1 MSCTNAVHIIIA
13 ECEARI
19 MSELDIH
26 CKLSNKMSLVV
37 ISGLDVLYMYIN
49 FVCTRHKLYKMD
61 RLLTPSMIVC

>member
-13 ECEARI
+13 ECEACI

-26 CKLSNKMSLVV
+26 RKLSNKMSLVV

-49 FVCTRHKLYKMD
+49 FVCTRHKL
-61 RLLTPSMIVC
+61 